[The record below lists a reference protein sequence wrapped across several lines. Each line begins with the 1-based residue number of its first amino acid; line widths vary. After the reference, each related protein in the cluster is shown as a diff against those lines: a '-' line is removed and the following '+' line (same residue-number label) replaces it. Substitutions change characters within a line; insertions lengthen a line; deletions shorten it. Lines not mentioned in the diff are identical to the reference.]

1 MSQRALSFGAVAA
14 AYERFRPGYSDQ
26 LVDQVLAYAG
36 GPVRTALEIG
46 AGTGKATRLFARK
59 GVAVTA
65 TDPDPAMLSE
75 LRRHVPATVTPVQA
89 AFEDLPLTAAYDLV
103 FAAAS
108 LHWTKPY
115 GRWAR
120 VAGMLAPGGI
130 FASFGG
136 QRELA
141 DPDLRDSV
149 EAVRSTYLAD
159 DDIPSPDGTSAD
171 SPMQWPGTELAA
183 SALFVDVRQSTIERR
198 TIMAA
203 DDYVGHLS
211 TVSAYLQLPEP
222 VRREALDAILVVL
235 PARVEMVGDLR
246 LHLARLLGAP
256 FAANGKSACACPP

>member
-14 AYERFRPGYSDQ
+14 AYERFRPGYPNE

-36 GPVRTALEIG
+36 RPVRTALEIG
-46 AGTGKATRLFARK
+46 AGTGKATRVLARN

-65 TDPDPAMLSE
+65 SDPDPAMLLE
-75 LRRHVPATVTPVQA
+75 LRRHVPDTVTTVRA
-89 AFEDLPLTAAYDLV
+89 AFEDLPLTPAYDLV

-108 LHWTKPY
+108 LHWTKPE
-115 GRWAR
+115 GRWVRA
-120 VAGMLAPGGI
+120 AGMLAPGGI

-141 DPDLRDSV
+141 DPDLRDRV
-149 EAVRSTYLAD
+149 EAVRSTYLD
-159 DDIPSPDGTSAD
+159 DDVPSPDGTPAD

-183 SALFVDVRQSTIERR
+183 STLFVDVRQSTIERR
-198 TIMAA
+198 TNMAA

-222 VRREALDAILVVL
+222 VRREALDAILEVL
-235 PARVEMVGDLR
+235 PARVEMVGDLQ
-246 LHLARLLGAP
+246 LHLARALTP
-256 FAANGKSACACPP
+256 FAANGMQALSCPP